1 MALRLSILYV
11 GPRCPRDLA
20 SSDPHLSLACV
31 NTPDAIKSMKQRP
44 DIVLMDPFGHDADID
59 PEKVRSW
66 CDALGGHHFK
76 FSLAV
81 FVIVPEETGK
91 HARLIL
97 MSFGA
102 DQVVDWPLDTQ
113 EIEVKAKGAVDKL
126 HLEQTLFSKTG
137 SLEKSFG
144 YLDRFKS
151 ELKEVKDELLE
162 DKSNLNTALKQIQ
175 QMSEERRRLKQ
186 SLLDIK
192 TQMAADMEGFSRIL
206 YALIRQRVELNRGH
220 GERVGKIA
228 CFIATQMGLS
238 QKQLEDLSKAGM
250 LHETG
255 LLFLSKEYI
264 CQDVPGGGD
273 AAQEPGS
280 CPTAHDQTV
289 YDQTMIMQFPVKGA
303 ELLSH
308 CRGFERSAAIIRC
321 LNENVDGTGYP
332 DGLKRHHIPL
342 ASRILAAADELE
354 TLREKNKA
362 FDIRDLLSALGP
374 LIGSRLDP
382 MVAGWLEK
390 YAVLHWGG
398 DTLKVRGVGVE
409 QLEPGMILG
418 ATLFTRTGTKLL
430 PAGQTL
436 TRQAIDKIIQ
446 YHRAYP
452 VDETVYIKV

>member
-1 MALRLSILYV
+1 M
-11 GPRCPRDLA
+11 
-20 SSDPHLSLACV
+20 
-31 NTPDAIKSMKQRP
+31 
-44 DIVLMDPFGHDADID
+44 
-59 PEKVRSW
+59 
-66 CDALGGHHFK
+66 
-76 FSLAV
+76 
-81 FVIVPEETGK
+81 
-91 HARLIL
+91 
-97 MSFGA
+97 
-102 DQVVDWPLDTQ
+102 VDWPLDRR
-113 EIEVKAKGAVDKL
+113 EIEIKAKGAIDKL
-126 HLEQTLFSKTG
+126 HLEQTLFFKTG

-162 DKSNLNTALKQIQ
+162 DKSNLNTALKQIN

-192 TQMAADMEGFSRIL
+192 TQMAADMEGFGHIL

-228 CFIATQMGLS
+228 CFIATKMGLS
-238 QKQLEDLSKAGM
+238 RQQFEDLSKAGM
-250 LHETG
+250 LHEIG
-255 LLFLSKEYI
+255 LLFLSKDYI
-264 CQDVPGGGD
+264 CKKVSDGED
-273 AAQEPGS
+273 ADQSPVS
-280 CPTAHDQTV
+280 SPTI
-289 YDQTMIMQFPVKGA
+289 YDQAMIVQFPVKGA

-308 CRGFERSAAIIRC
+308 CRGFEGAAAIIRC

-354 TLREKNKA
+354 TVRENNLS
-362 FDIRDLLSALGP
+362 FGIQDLLSELEP
-374 LIGSRLDP
+374 KIGSRLDP
-382 MVAGWLEK
+382 KVAGWLET

-398 DTLKVRGVGVE
+398 DTLMVRGVGVE
-409 QLEPGMILG
+409 QLKPGMILS
-418 ATLFTRTGTKLL
+418 ATLFTQSGTKLL

>member
-11 GPRCPRDLA
+11 GHRCPQNFA
-20 SSDPHLSLACV
+20 SADPHLSLACV
-31 NTPDAIKSMKQRP
+31 HTPDAIKSLKQRP
-44 DIVLMDPFGHDADID
+44 DIVLMDPFVHDAEVD

-66 CDALGGHHFK
+66 CDALDGHHFK

-81 FVIVPEETGK
+81 FVIVPEKTGK
-91 HARLIL
+91 RVRLSL
-97 MSFGA
+97 MALGA

-113 EIEVKAKGAVDKL
+113 ELEVKAKAAVDKL
-126 HLEQTLFSKTG
+126 HLEQTLFFKTG

-186 SLLDIK
+186 SLLDAK
-192 TQMAADMEGFSRIL
+192 TQMTADMEGFSRIL

-228 CFIATQMGLS
+228 CFIATHMGLS

-264 CQDVPGGGD
+264 CQSVPGGSD
-273 AAQEPGS
+273 ADQHPDGCS
-280 CPTAHDQTV
+280 TA

-362 FDIRDLLSALGP
+362 VDIRDLLSKLEP

-409 QLEPGMILG
+409 QLEPGMILS

-436 TRQAIDKIIQ
+436 TRQTIDKIIQ

>member
-11 GPRCPRDLA
+11 GSRCPQELA
-20 SSDPHLSLACV
+20 SADPPLFLACV
-31 NTPDAIKSMKQRP
+31 NTPDAIKSRKQRP
-44 DIVLMDPFGHDADID
+44 DIVLMDPFVHDADLD

-66 CDALGGHHFK
+66 FDAFCAHHFK
-76 FSLAV
+76 FSPAIFL
-81 FVIVPEETGK
+81 IVPEDTRK
-91 HARLIL
+91 SVRLSL
-97 MSFGA
+97 MASGA
-102 DQVVDWPLDTQ
+102 DQVVDWPLDRR
-113 EIEVKAKGAVDKL
+113 EIEIKAKGAIDKL
-126 HLEQTLFSKTG
+126 HLEQTLFFKTG

-162 DKSNLNTALKQIQ
+162 DKSNLNTALKQIN

-192 TQMAADMEGFSRIL
+192 TRMAADMEGFGHIL

-228 CFIATQMGLS
+228 CFIATKMGLS
-238 QKQLEDLSKAGM
+238 RKQFEDLSKAGM
-250 LHETG
+250 LHEIG
-255 LLFLSKEYI
+255 LLFLSKDYI
-264 CQDVPGGGD
+264 CKKVSDGED
-273 AAQEPGS
+273 ADQSPVIS
-280 CPTAHDQTV
+280 PTI
-289 YDQTMIMQFPVKGA
+289 YDQAMIVQFPVKGA

-308 CRGFERSAAIIRC
+308 CRGFEGAASIIRC

-354 TLREKNKA
+354 TLRENNLS
-362 FDIRDLLSALGP
+362 FGIQDLLSELEP
-374 LIGSRLDP
+374 KIGSRLDP
-382 MVAGWLEK
+382 KVAGWLEK

-398 DTLKVRGVGVE
+398 DALKVRGVGVE
-409 QLEPGMILG
+409 QLKPGMILS
-418 ATLFTRTGTKLL
+418 ATLFTQSGTKLL

>member
-11 GPRCPRDLA
+11 GSRCPQELA
-20 SSDPHLSLACV
+20 SADPHFFLACV
-31 NTPDAIKSMKQRP
+31 NTPDAITSRKQRP
-44 DIVLMDPFGHDADID
+44 DVVLMDLFAHDAELD

-66 CDALGGHHFK
+66 VEALRTHHFK
-76 FSLAV
+76 FFPAI
-81 FVIVPEETGK
+81 FIIVPEDTRK
-91 HARLIL
+91 SVRLSL
-97 MSFGA
+97 MASGA
-102 DQVVDWPLDTQ
+102 DQVVDWPLDLW
-113 EIEVKAKGAVDKL
+113 EIEVKAKGAIDKL
-126 HLEQTLFSKTG
+126 HLEQTLFSKSG

-162 DKSNLNTALKQIQ
+162 DKSNLNTALKQIH

-192 TQMAADMEGFSRIL
+192 TQMAADMKGFGHML

-228 CFIATQMGLS
+228 CFIATQMGGS
-238 QKQLEDLSKAGM
+238 RKQFEDLSRAGM
-250 LHETG
+250 LHEIG
-255 LLFLSKEYI
+255 LLFLSKDYI
-264 CQDVPGGGD
+264 CKKVSDGED
-273 AAQEPGS
+273 A
-280 CPTAHDQTV
+280 DQYPLTSPSG
-289 YDQTMIMQFPVKGA
+289 YDQAMIVQFPVKGA

-308 CRGFERSAAIIRC
+308 CRGFEGAAAIIRC

-332 DGLKRHHIPL
+332 DGLKRRHIPL

-354 TLREKNKA
+354 TLRENNPHVG
-362 FDIRDLLSALGP
+362 IQELLSELEP
-374 LIGSRLDP
+374 KIGSRLDP
-382 MVAGWLEK
+382 EVAGWLEK

-398 DTLKVRGVGVE
+398 ETLKVRGVGVE
-409 QLEPGMILG
+409 QLKPGMILS
-418 ATLFTRTGTKLL
+418 ATLFTRSGTKLL

>member
-11 GPRCPRDLA
+11 GSRCPQELA
-20 SSDPHLSLACV
+20 SAYPNLFLACV
-31 NTPDAIKSMKQRP
+31 NTPDAIKFQKQRP
-44 DIVLMDPFGHDADID
+44 DIVLMDPFVHDADID

-66 CDALGGHHFK
+66 FDAFRDHNFK
-76 FSLAV
+76 FSPAL
-81 FVIVPEETGK
+81 FVIVPQDTK
-91 HARLIL
+91 KSVRLSL
-97 MSFGA
+97 MASGIG
-102 DQVVDWPLDTQ
+102 QVVDWPLDIR
-113 EIEVKAKGAVDKL
+113 EIEIKAKGAIEKL
-126 HLEQTLFSKTG
+126 HLEQALFSKTS

-144 YLDRFKS
+144 YLDRFKN

-162 DKSNLNTALKQIQ
+162 DKSNLNTALKQIY
-175 QMSEERRRLKQ
+175 QMSEERRRLKR

-192 TQMAADMEGFSRIL
+192 AQMVADMDGFGQIL

-220 GERVGKIA
+220 GERVGEIA
-228 CFIATQMGLS
+228 CFIAMKMGLS

-250 LHETG
+250 LHEIG
-255 LLFLSKEYI
+255 LLFLSEDYI
-264 CQDVPGGGD
+264 CEKMSGEGD
-273 AAQEPGS
+273 A
-280 CPTAHDQTV
+280 DQYPDNSSTV
-289 YDQTMIMQFPVKGA
+289 YDQSVMIQFPVKGA
-303 ELLSH
+303 ELLDH
-308 CRGFERSAAIIRC
+308 CRGFERPAAIIRC

-354 TLREKNKA
+354 TLREKNA
-362 FDIRDLLSALGP
+362 SSDIQDLLSGLEP
-374 LIGSRLDP
+374 KIGSRLDP

-390 YAVLHWGG
+390 YAVLHLGG
-398 DTLKVRGVGVE
+398 DKFKVRGVGVE
-409 QLEPGMILG
+409 KLKPGMILS